1 MQKTACFI
9 LHCVKY
15 LKHPCSAARDM
26 NTHTRTHTQKKTNS
40 LLFFC
45 AGHDQYV
52 WRMTWERI
60 MYFRSFLAR
69 DDRLESPGRRYCHGD
84 HSESLS
90 LFLILVSET
99 RVWTSSG
106 LSGPGEDFDSHPSAL
121 SWEADSPLFVV
132 YYSSLLFSYLSCAWD
147 ETVSAANDRF
157 TGHTRSRFLPMFIS
171 FFLNNGHL
179 AWKILYK

>member
-26 NTHTRTHTQKKTNS
+26 NTDTHKKTPNP
-40 LLFFC
+40 LLFFFFC

-52 WRMTWERI
+52 WRMTWERKT
-60 MYFRSFLAR
+60 YFPSFLAW
-69 DDRLESPGRRYCHGD
+69 DDRLESVGRRYCHGD
-84 HSESLS
+84 HSRALS
-90 LFLILVSET
+90 LFLIPKRESELPEGSLDQART
-99 RVWTSSG
+99 
-106 LSGPGEDFDSHPSAL
+106 LIHAPAL
-121 SWEADSPLFVV
+121 SWGADSPLFVV
-132 YYSSLLFSYLSCAWD
+132 YYSSLPFSHPSHARD
-147 ETVSAANDRF
+147 ETVPAAGDRF

-171 FFLNNGHL
+171 FFFLNNGHL